1 MLAVIVV
8 ACLIVV
14 AHVYYSYYFANKVAV
29 AVKKKL
35 THKLFSLKNSHDRKE
50 TLTVLTHNART
61 FSYLS
66 LFVPNQ
72 IYYALLDTI
81 LTFVAVYR
89 AAQETGQYALI

>member
-35 THKLFSLKNSHDRKE
+35 TRKLFSLQNSHDRKE
-50 TLTVLTHNART
+50 TLTILTHNART
-61 FSYLS
+61 FSYLT

-81 LTFVAVYR
+81 MTFVDVY
-89 AAQETGQYALI
+89 QVGKKTEQHALI

>member
-1 MLAVIVV
+1 MLIVIAI

-14 AHVYYSYYFANKVAV
+14 AHVYYSYHFANKVVV

-35 THKLFSLKNSHDRKE
+35 TNKLFSLQNSHNKKE
-50 TLTVLTHNART
+50 TLTILTNNVQT

-66 LFVPNQ
+66 IFVPNQ

-81 LTFVAVYR
+81 MTFVAVYQ
-89 AAQETGQYALI
+89 AGKKTNQHTLI